1 MQGKDDERVPRSVV
15 ERYVAAVGASGSSLF
30 FEGDRFVLLKHA
42 DRFQGAIANWILQQE
57 AEKGK

>member
-1 MQGKDDERVPRSVV
+1 VV